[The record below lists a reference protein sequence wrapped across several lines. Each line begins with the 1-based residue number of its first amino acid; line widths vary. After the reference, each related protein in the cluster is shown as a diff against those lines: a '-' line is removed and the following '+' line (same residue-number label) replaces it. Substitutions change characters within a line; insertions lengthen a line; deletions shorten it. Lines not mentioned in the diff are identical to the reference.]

1 MKNHPLAN
9 VNIKIIKLSN
19 SEEII
24 SLVNRVEKD
33 NIVLELPMLL
43 NVVISDYDKYTYYL
57 TNWMPMSNDQIINVS
72 INNII
77 AYSNVNNSI
86 KENYVRA
93 SLSFKD
99 SATERNDYFDDTYDD
114 DTYDDDDE
122 EDSILNN
129 KIIH

>member
-33 NIVLELPMLL
+33 NIVLESPMLL